1 MRRRAPSMSNACCRE
16 AKEGTL
22 RQPYSCGEVDFD
34 ACAGWVGSDRNPGAV
49 PICDPARDGQTQSCP
64 LRLTARAV
72 AAVEA
77 LEDPGQL
84 IGGNANS
91 SVRDDHRAFA
101 VSGCNI
107 QLDASTLGCV
117 LDGVVEHDQ
126 HQPLD
131 EPRVTHDL

>member
-1 MRRRAPSMSNACCRE
+1 MRRRTPSMSNAWWRE
-16 AKEGTL
+16 GKKRTL

-49 PICDPARDGQTQSCP
+49 PIRDPARDGHTQSCP

-84 IGGNANS
+84 IGGDGDSPDPGGRRGVAPS
-91 SVRDDHRAFA
+91 RRTTRP
-101 VSGCNI
+101 
-107 QLDASTLGCV
+107 DAG
-117 LDGVVEHDQ
+117 
-126 HQPLD
+126 
-131 EPRVTHDL
+131 

>member
-1 MRRRAPSMSNACCRE
+1 MRRRTPSMSNAWWRE
-16 AKEGTL
+16 GKKRTL

-49 PICDPARDGQTQSCP
+49 PIRDPARDGQTQSCP

-84 IGGNANS
+84 IGGE
-91 SVRDDHRAFA
+91 RKFQCPYHPP
-101 VSGCNI
+101 
-107 QLDASTLGCV
+107 TLSRLG
-117 LDGVVEHDQ
+117 
-126 HQPLD
+126 
-131 EPRVTHDL
+131 

>member
-1 MRRRAPSMSNACCRE
+1 MRRRTPSMSNAWCRE
-16 AKEGTL
+16 AKKRTL

-49 PICDPARDGQTQSCP
+49 PIRDPARDGQTQSCP

-84 IGGNANS
+84 IGGDANF
-91 SVRDDHRAFA
+91 RGRLDHRR
-101 VSGCNI
+101 VSASCRNI
-107 QLDASTLGCV
+107 
-117 LDGVVEHDQ
+117 H
-126 HQPLD
+126 
-131 EPRVTHDL
+131 